1 MRRIACKNERNNGF
15 NEPDMS
21 VPAILRAE
29 LITTANVTLVVL
41 THARNA
47 NNLSHHSLIF
57 VKHVVTLFPKGEDDI
72 L

>member
-1 MRRIACKNERNNGF
+1 MSQTCLCQPLA
-15 NEPDMS
+15 EP
-21 VPAILRAE
+21 
-29 LITTANVTLVVL
+29 ITTANVTLVVL